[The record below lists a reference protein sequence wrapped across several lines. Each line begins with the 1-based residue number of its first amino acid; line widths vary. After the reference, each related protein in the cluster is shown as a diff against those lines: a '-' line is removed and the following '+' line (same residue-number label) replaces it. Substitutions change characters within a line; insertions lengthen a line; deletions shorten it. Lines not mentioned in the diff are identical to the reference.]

1 MSTTSQTSG
10 FVFSDLSRIG
20 AVCFVAADVLTSQD
34 HLRASLPSG
43 DRLLKSK
50 LRRFKGQESLSGSQE
65 RALMTAVS
73 NSVTAYCGGDPGIT
87 DQRCES
93 CGSPQ
98 AGAYFLE
105 VACQ

>member
-1 MSTTSQTSG
+1 M
-10 FVFSDLSRIG
+10 
-20 AVCFVAADVLTSQD
+20 AADVFTSQD
-34 HLRASLPSG
+34 HLRARLPSG
-43 DRLLKSK
+43 DRLLQSR
-50 LRRFKGQESLSGSQE
+50 LCRFKGQESLSGSQE
-65 RALMTAVS
+65 QALMSAES
-73 NSVTAYCGGDPGIT
+73 SSVTAYCGGDPGIT